1 MNTIIMPNV
10 TIGDNVIVGAGAVET
25 KDIPSNNIVAG
36 IPAKVIKSIDDY
48 CEKHKEN
55 VHYT

>member
-1 MNTIIMPNV
+1 MPNV
-10 TIGDNVIVGAGAVET
+10 TIGDNVIVGAGTVET

-55 VHYT
+55 VQYT